1 MRHILITGASGG
13 IAQAMVPLLKDD
25 FLILLGRDAQKIEK
39 LYASHPKKAI
49 YEIDISK
56 AADLAALVEKIY
68 QDYGKIDVLVNNAG
82 YAIYDD
88 FENFSEEQVRAMF
101 EVNLFALM
109 AFCRLVGKEMKAA
122 KAGHIINI
130 VSMSGK
136 IASAKSSIYS
146 ATKFAA
152 LGFSNT
158 IRLELAPYNVA
169 VTTVNPGPVATGFF
183 DLADPDGSYQK
194 SVQAFMISPEKV
206 ASKIVQSMGTKKRE
220 INLPWLLEATNKFYT
235 LFPNLADFLA
245 RKVFNFK

>member
-68 QDYGKIDVLVNNAG
+68 QDYSKIDILVNNAG

-101 EVNLFALM
+101 DVNLFALM

-220 INLPWLLEATNKFYT
+220 INLPWILEATNKFYT

>member
-101 EVNLFALM
+101 DVNLFALM

-220 INLPWLLEATNKFYT
+220 INLPWILEATNKFYT

>member
-13 IAQAMVPLLKDD
+13 IAQAMITLLKDD

-68 QDYGKIDVLVNNAG
+68 QDYGRIDVLVNNAG

-101 EVNLFALM
+101 DVNLFALM
-109 AFCRLVGKEMKAA
+109 ALCRLVGKEMKAA

>member
-25 FLILLGRDAQKIEK
+25 FLILLGRDAQKIEE
-39 LYASHPKKAI
+39 LYASHPKKSI

-101 EVNLFALM
+101 DVNLFALM

-194 SVQAFMISPEKV
+194 SVQAFLIAPEKV
-206 ASKIVQSMGTKKRE
+206 ASKIVQAMGTKKRE

>member
-13 IAQAMVPLLKDD
+13 IAQAMIPLLKDD

-68 QDYGKIDVLVNNAG
+68 QDYGRIDVLVNNAG

-101 EVNLFALM
+101 DVNLFALM
-109 AFCRLVGKEMKAA
+109 ALCRLVGKEMKAA

-194 SVQAFMISPEKV
+194 SVQAFMISPE
-206 ASKIVQSMGTKKRE
+206 
-220 INLPWLLEATNKFYT
+220 
-235 LFPNLADFLA
+235 
-245 RKVFNFK
+245 

>member
-56 AADLAALVEKIY
+56 AANLAALVEKIY

-101 EVNLFALM
+101 DVNLFALM

-206 ASKIVQSMGTKKRE
+206 ASKIVQAMGTKKRE
-220 INLPWLLEATNKFYT
+220 INLPWILEATNKFYT

>member
-13 IAQAMVPLLKDD
+13 IAQAMVPLLTDD

-82 YAIYDD
+82 YAIYDV

-101 EVNLFALM
+101 DVNLFALM

>member
-13 IAQAMVPLLKDD
+13 IAQAMVPLLTDD
-25 FLILLGRDAQKIEK
+25 FLILLGRDTQKIEK
-39 LYASHPKKAI
+39 LYASHPKKAV

-56 AADLAALVEKIY
+56 AADLAALVKKIY

-101 EVNLFALM
+101 DVNLFALM
-109 AFCRLVGKEMKAA
+109 ALCRLVGKEMKTA

-194 SVQAFMISPEKV
+194 SVQAFLIAPEKV
-206 ASKIVQSMGTKKRE
+206 ASKIVQAMGTKKRE

-245 RKVFNFK
+245 RKLFNFK

>member
-39 LYASHPKKAI
+39 LYASHPQKAI

-88 FENFSEEQVRAMF
+88 FENFSEDQVRAMF
-101 EVNLFALM
+101 DVNLFALM

-158 IRLELAPYNVA
+158 IRLELAPYNVG

-194 SVQAFMISPEKV
+194 SVQAFLISPEKV
-206 ASKIVQSMGTKKRE
+206 ASKIVQAMGTQKRE

>member
-13 IAQAMVPLLKDD
+13 IAQAMIPLLKDD
-25 FLILLGRDAQKIEK
+25 FLILLGRDAQKIEE
-39 LYASHPKKAI
+39 LYASHPKKSI

-101 EVNLFALM
+101 DVNLFALM

-183 DLADPDGSYQK
+183 DLADPDGTYQK

-206 ASKIVQSMGTKKRE
+206 VSKIVQAMGTKKRE
-220 INLPWLLEATNKFYT
+220 INLPWILEATNKFYT

-245 RKVFNFK
+245 RKVFNFQ

>member
-82 YAIYDD
+82 YAIYDV

-101 EVNLFALM
+101 DVNLFALM

-194 SVQAFMISPEKV
+194 SVQAFLISPEKV
-206 ASKIVQSMGTKKRE
+206 ASKIVQAMGTKKRE
-220 INLPWLLEATNKFYT
+220 INLPWILEATNKFYT

>member
-25 FLILLGRDAQKIEK
+25 FLILLGRDAQKKEK

-68 QDYGKIDVLVNNAG
+68 QDYGKIDILVNNAG

-88 FENFSEEQVRAMF
+88 FEKFSEEQVRAMF
-101 EVNLFALM
+101 DVNLFALM

-220 INLPWLLEATNKFYT
+220 INLPWILEATNKFYT

>member
-56 AADLAALVEKIY
+56 AANLAALVEKIY

-101 EVNLFALM
+101 DVNLFALM

-206 ASKIVQSMGTKKRE
+206 ASKIVQAMGTKKRE

>member
-13 IAQAMVPLLKDD
+13 IAQAMIPLLKDD

-82 YAIYDD
+82 YAIYDV

-101 EVNLFALM
+101 DVNLFALM

>member
-49 YEIDISK
+49 YEIDIGK

-88 FENFSEEQVRAMF
+88 FENFSEDQVRAMF
-101 EVNLFALM
+101 DVNLFALM
-109 AFCRLVGKEMKAA
+109 ALCRLVGKEMKAA

-158 IRLELAPYNVA
+158 IRLELAPYNVG

-194 SVQAFMISPEKV
+194 SVQAFLISPEKV
-206 ASKIVQSMGTKKRE
+206 ASKIVQAMGTQKRE

>member
-101 EVNLFALM
+101 DVNLFALM

-194 SVQAFMISPEKV
+194 SVQAFLIAPEKV
-206 ASKIVQSMGTKKRE
+206 ASKIVQAMGTKKRE

>member
-25 FLILLGRDAQKIEK
+25 FLILLGRDTQKIEK
-39 LYASHPKKAI
+39 LYASHPKKAV

-101 EVNLFALM
+101 DVNLFALM
-109 AFCRLVGKEMKAA
+109 AFCRLVGKEMKTA

>member
-13 IAQAMVPLLKDD
+13 IAQAMIPLLKDD
-25 FLILLGRDAQKIEK
+25 FLILLGRDAQKIEE
-39 LYASHPKKAI
+39 LYASHPKKSI

-101 EVNLFALM
+101 DVNLFALM

-169 VTTVNPGPVATGFF
+169 VTTVNPGPDATGFF

-194 SVQAFMISPEKV
+194 SVQAFLISPEKV
-206 ASKIVQSMGTKKRE
+206 ASKIVQAMGTKKRE

>member
-49 YEIDISK
+49 YEIDIGK

-88 FENFSEEQVRAMF
+88 FENFSEDQVRAMF
-101 EVNLFALM
+101 DVNLFALM
-109 AFCRLVGKEMKAA
+109 ALCRLVGKEMKAA

-158 IRLELAPYNVA
+158 IRLELAPYNVG

-194 SVQAFMISPEKV
+194 SVQAFLISPEKV
-206 ASKIVQSMGTKKRE
+206 ASKIVQAMGTKKRE
-220 INLPWLLEATNKFYT
+220 INLPWILEATNKFYT

>member
-25 FLILLGRDAQKIEK
+25 FLILLGRDAQKIEE

-88 FENFSEEQVRAMF
+88 FEKFSEDQVRAMF
-101 EVNLFALM
+101 DVNLFALM
-109 AFCRLVGKEMKAA
+109 ALCRLVGKEMKAA

-194 SVQAFMISPEKV
+194 SVQAFLIAPEKV
-206 ASKIVQSMGTKKRE
+206 ASKIVQAMGTKKRE
-220 INLPWLLEATNKFYT
+220 INLPWILEATNKFYT

>member
-25 FLILLGRDAQKIEK
+25 FLILLGRDAQKIEE

-68 QDYGKIDVLVNNAG
+68 QDYSKIDILVNNAG

-101 EVNLFALM
+101 DVNLFALM

-220 INLPWLLEATNKFYT
+220 INLPWILEATNKFYT

>member
-56 AADLAALVEKIY
+56 AANLAALVEKIY

-101 EVNLFALM
+101 DVNLFALM
-109 AFCRLVGKEMKAA
+109 AFCRLVGKEMKAT

>member
-25 FLILLGRDAQKIEK
+25 FLILLGRDAQKIEE

-68 QDYGKIDVLVNNAG
+68 QDYSKIDILVNNAG

-101 EVNLFALM
+101 DVNLFALM

>member
-39 LYASHPKKAI
+39 LYASYPKKAI

-101 EVNLFALM
+101 DVNLFALM
-109 AFCRLVGKEMKAA
+109 AFCRLVGKEMKAT